1 MQMSPVIA
9 IHLSAAL
16 AAVATGP
23 VALWARKGARQRP
36 MLHRAF
42 GYAWVTLIL
51 VTAVTALFLRDR
63 SLPNLG
69 GYTPIHLLVPV
80 TFAALFGAFRK
91 LALRDIAG
99 HRRIM
104 QSLYFT
110 ACIAAGLFTLLPN
123 RYLGRLLWGALV
135 TLPPDLRFTPAWMW
149 SLVAILAGLVVIQM
163 RPRNHRPA

>member
-36 MLHRAF
+36 LLHRAF

-51 VTAVTALFLRDR
+51 VTALTALFLRDR
-63 SLPNLG
+63 SLPNLA
-69 GYTPIHLLVPV
+69 GYTPLHLLVPV
-80 TFAALFGAFRK
+80 TFIALFGAFRK
-91 LALRDIAG
+91 LALGDIAG

-104 QSLYFT
+104 QRLYFA
-110 ACIAAGLFTLLPN
+110 ACIAAGSFALLPN
-123 RYLGRLLWGALV
+123 RYLGRLVWGAFAP
-135 TLPPDLRFTPAWMW
+135 LPPAMRFTPVWMW
-149 SLVAILAGLVVIQM
+149 SLLGVLVVLLVVQA
-163 RPRNHRPA
+163 RPRSARSV